1 MSRFLRISATML
13 LLAVVAVVFS
23 ACGGSDQQSA
33 APAAPSATSTSK
45 AAISANKPESLIG
58 TVISPT
64 DESPKDFRSSLA
76 SNRPVV
82 VLFYMTGTTDD
93 NQVRSSIQSLQN
105 RYKGNVDF
113 YVYLYTDAE
122 GYGDLASLLKVDSP
136 PSVIMINKHRQVQ
149 RAWSGFVDEKS
160 LEQGVSEIM
169 RG

>member
-33 APAAPSATSTSK
+33 AAPGSLATSTSK
-45 AAISANKPESLIG
+45 AAISTNKPESLIG
-58 TVISPT
+58 NMISPT
-64 DESPKDFRSSLA
+64 NQSPKDFSSSLA

-93 NQVRSSIQSLQN
+93 NQVRASILSLQN
-105 RYKGNVDF
+105 RYKGDVDF

-122 GYGDLASLLKVDSP
+122 GYGDLATLLKVDSP
-136 PSVIMINKHRQVQ
+136 PSVIMINKQRQVQ